1 MLVEEQL
8 STTQPPSPRPSAA
21 RHRAHVAAVI
31 RRATSLWA
39 LTCAVARLVA
49 RSPVVREFLCL
60 ALVAAVA
67 AWFQIEALR
76 QGRLFYEEDTRI
88 FYFPV
93 LARLAE
99 LLKDGQLP
107 LWSPWL
113 FGGYPL
119 FADGEAGTLYP
130 PHLLALR
137 LWPVEQAF
145 VYLRIFRFVLAGLC
159 MVAFVRASGLGR
171 FAALVA
177 GLTFALGGFSVA
189 QLHHMN
195 IANSSVWLPLILAC
209 IELGLRTARRRRY
222 AYFVCGGLALG
233 MMALAIHVQVVLMS
247 LMAVGLYTVFRVIA
261 GPVAGPALGCR
272 APRVP
277 GAVAAFFEHRPA
289 WNRAL
294 PVSWRGCLT
303 WRMVQ
308 VLWHVLMPL
317 LVRAGML
324 GRAGLGRA
332 MLVGAT
338 LAIVVGVGLGL
349 AAVQLLPLYELG
361 TFSFRGA
368 GVPYQ
373 FAAQY
378 SMPAINLITV
388 LFPFFFSEAG
398 RYWGPWSPWEIAV
411 YPGIM
416 PLLLALIGLLF
427 RRHRQVVFF
436 SVLGALALLL
446 TLGEQSPWQL
456 HRLIA
461 ELPGF
466 SALRAPGRFS
476 YLFLLSVAVLA
487 AHGAEWLGQTLTPR
501 SAEHQRRRLVPA
513 VLLALLLVLQAVA
526 MALPVSLQLLDA
538 FIETHKDAV
547 MQAVIQPFMRL
558 RGLDRRLTAEQVYY
572 YLSYAFDL
580 DQPKIYVQLA
590 LLLTSTSTLLFWER
604 MRRPGWL
611 WRIAIVG
618 LVALDL
624 TAFAR
629 SFHPSMPLSELWPS
643 AGSTRFLAE
652 HRGMWRVYSWP
663 KTPDEPNRLLPLA
676 LAEASG
682 YSSLQPQRHAEYA
695 AIVEENENRLL
706 DLFNVRYIVER
717 APFTPMPSFE
727 LTSYDARRPLVNSTG
742 RNPAATAS
750 WRLENVPASSLRII
764 SVMRQSVEVP
774 QGMRVA
780 EVQVYDVSGARV
792 ILPVLAGV
800 HTAEWAW
807 EREDVRLRVQHQ
819 MARVAS
825 TVMQRDARGREF
837 PAHLYVGELDLGRQM
852 TVTRVVFRFVH
863 PSAQIQVFGMAL
875 YSMPTGDP
883 SSLRVYSLTA
893 RGSERFKV
901 VYQDEQ
907 VRVYENLTVLP
918 RAYLV
923 PSAVIERPG
932 YGVLRRMAY
941 GEFDPERLV
950 LLEEPLDLTPYVSPD
965 IAATEA
971 QPVRMTAADGTEAS
985 SECGTVRILRYGTDA
1000 VRLEASARRPCLL
1013 LLTDQYYPGWK
1024 ALVDGREQRVYRA
1037 NYLFRAIEVPAGRH
1051 TVEFLYRPASFQAG
1065 LLISSATALL
1075 ALAGLGLLTA
1085 SPARQFLRRIYARL
1099 RRNAAAPATA

>member
-8 STTQPPSPRPSAA
+8 GTTQPPAQRQSAPGRSA
-21 RHRAHVAAVI
+21 LIAVI
-31 RRATSLWA
+31 RRAAGLWA
-39 LTCAVARLVA
+39 LACAVARLVA
-49 RSPVVREFLCL
+49 CSPAVRELLSL

-67 AWFQIEALR
+67 AWFQVEALR

-93 LARLAE
+93 MARLAE
-99 LLKDGQLP
+99 LLRQGRLP

-159 MVAFVRASGLGR
+159 MFAFVRASGLGR

-222 AYFVCGGLALG
+222 AYFICGGLALG

-247 LMAVGLYTVFRVIA
+247 LLVIGLYTAFRVIA
-261 GPVAGPALGCR
+261 GPVAGPALAWR
-272 APRVP
+272 TLRVP
-277 GAVAAFFEHRPA
+277 GAVAAFLGRDRPA
-289 WNRAL
+289 WTRAL
-294 PVSWRGCLT
+294 IPAMRRIVQR
-303 WRMVQ
+303 RMLQ
-308 VLWHVLMPL
+308 APGRLGTSL
-317 LVRAGML
+317 LVRAAML
-324 GRAGLGRA
+324 GHHGLGRVA
-332 MLVGAT
+332 LLGAA

-373 FAAQY
+373 FATQY
-378 SMPAINLITV
+378 SMPAINLITL

-398 RYWGPWSPWEIAV
+398 RYWGPWSPWEIAI

-416 PLLLALIGLLF
+416 PLLLALVGLLF
-427 RRHRQVVFF
+427 RRHRQVLFF
-436 SVLGALALLL
+436 AVLGTLALVLAQ
-446 TLGEQSPWQL
+446 GEQSPWQL
-456 HRLIA
+456 HRFLA

-466 SALRAPGRFS
+466 SSLRAPGRFS

-487 AHGAEWLGQTLTPR
+487 AHGAEGLGQTLAPR
-501 SAEHQRRRLVPA
+501 SVQHGHRRLVTG
-513 VLLALLLVLQAVA
+513 VLLALLLALQVAA
-526 MALPVSLQLLDA
+526 MALPVSLQVLDA

-547 MQAVIQPFMRL
+547 MRAVIQPYMSL

-572 YLSYAFDL
+572 HLSYAFDL

-590 LLLTSTSTLLFWER
+590 LLLASTSTLIFWER
-604 MRRPGWL
+604 MRSLGWL
-611 WRIAIVG
+611 WRIAIAG
-618 LVALDL
+618 IIAFDL

-629 SFHPSMPLSELWPS
+629 SFHPAMPLSELWLS
-643 AGSTRFLAE
+643 AGSTRFLVE
-652 HRGMWRVYSWP
+652 HRGLWRVYSWP

-695 AIVEENENRLL
+695 AILEESENRLL

-717 APFTPMPSFE
+717 AQFTPMPSFE

-774 QGMRVA
+774 QGTRVA
-780 EVQVYDVSGARV
+780 EVQVYDAAGARV

-807 EREDVRLRVQHQ
+807 EREDVRPRVQHQ
-819 MARVAS
+819 KARVAS
-825 TVMQRDARGREF
+825 TVIQRDGRGREF

-883 SSLRVYSLTA
+883 ASLRVYSLTA
-893 RGSERFKV
+893 RGSEHFKL

-907 VRVYENLTVLP
+907 VRVYENLAVLP
-918 RAYLV
+918 RAFLV

-941 GEFDPERLV
+941 GEFDPERVV
-950 LLEEPLDLTPYVSPD
+950 LLEEPIDLTPYVPPD
-965 IAATEA
+965 LAVTEA
-971 QPVRMTAADGTEAS
+971 QPVRMTAPDGTEAS
-985 SECGTVRILRYGTDA
+985 SECGTVRVLRYDTDA

-1024 ALVDGREQRVYRA
+1024 AFVDGREQRVYRA
-1037 NYLFRAIEVPAGRH
+1037 DYLFRAVEVPAGRH
-1051 TVEFLYRPASFQAG
+1051 TVDFLYRPASFQAG
-1065 LLISSATALL
+1065 LLISTATTLL
-1075 ALAGLGLLTA
+1075 ALAGLGLLVA
-1085 SPARQFLRRIYARL
+1085 GPARQLLRSARARL
-1099 RRNAAAPATA
+1099 RRGVAAPPTP

>member
-8 STTQPPSPRPSAA
+8 GTPQPSMRRQRAPGRSTLAA
-21 RHRAHVAAVI
+21 VAIHRAV
-31 RRATSLWA
+31 SLWA
-39 LTCAVARLVA
+39 LACTVARLIV
-49 RSPVVREFLCL
+49 RSPAVRELVCL

-67 AWFQIEALR
+67 AWFQIEALQ

-93 LARLAE
+93 MARLAE
-99 LLKDGQLP
+99 LFRQGRLP

-130 PHLLALR
+130 PHLVALR

-159 MVAFVRASGLGR
+159 MFAFVRASGLGR

-209 IELGLRTARRRRY
+209 IELGLRTSHRRRY

-247 LMAVGLYTVFRVIA
+247 LMVVGLYTAFRTLA
-261 GPVAGPALGCR
+261 GPVAGPALVWR
-272 APRVP
+272 TPRMP
-277 GAVAAFFEHRPA
+277 GGVAAFLGHRPA

-294 PVSWRGCLT
+294 PPAMHRLVERRMAQALWRLVT
-303 WRMVQ
+303 S
-308 VLWHVLMPL
+308 L
-317 LVRAGML
+317 LGRAAML
-324 GRAGLGRA
+324 GRHWLGRA
-332 MLVGAT
+332 MLLGVA
-338 LAIVVGVGLGL
+338 LAIVAGVGLGL

-373 FAAQY
+373 FATQY
-378 SMPAINLITV
+378 SMPAVNFITL

-398 RYWGPWSPWEIAV
+398 RYWGPWSPWEIAI
-411 YPGIM
+411 YSGIM
-416 PLLLALIGLLF
+416 PLLLALVGLLF
-427 RRHRQVVFF
+427 RRHRQVLFF
-436 SVLGALALLL
+436 VILGALALLL
-446 TLGEQSPWQL
+446 AQGEQSPWQL

-466 SALRAPGRFS
+466 SSLRAPGRFS

-487 AHGAEWLGQTLTPR
+487 AHGAEWLGQTLAPH
-501 SAEHQRRRLVPA
+501 SVQHQRRRLAPA
-513 VLLALLLVLQAVA
+513 VLLAFLLALQVVA
-526 MALPVSLQLLDA
+526 MALPVSLQVLDA

-547 MQAVIQPFMRL
+547 MRAVIQPFMSL

-580 DQPKIYVQLA
+580 DQPKIYMQLA
-590 LLLTSTSTLLFWER
+590 LLLASTSTLIFWER
-604 MRRPGWL
+604 MRSLGWL
-611 WRIAIVG
+611 WRVAITGIIAF
-618 LVALDL
+618 DL

-629 SFHPSMPLSELWPS
+629 SFHPAMPLSELWPS

-652 HRGMWRVYSWP
+652 HSGLWRVYSWP

-682 YSSLQPQRHAEYA
+682 YASLQPQRHAEYA

-717 APFTPMPSFE
+717 AQFTPMPSFE
-727 LTSYDARRPLVNSTG
+727 LTSYDVRRPLVNSTG

-750 WRLENVPASSLRII
+750 WRLENVPASALRII

-774 QGMRVA
+774 QGTRVA
-780 EVQVYDVSGARV
+780 EVQVYDASGARV

-807 EREDVRLRVQHQ
+807 EREDVRPRVQHQ

-825 TVMQRDARGREF
+825 TVMQRDGRGREF
-837 PAHLYVGELDLGRQM
+837 PAHLYVGELGLGRQM

-883 SSLRVYSLTA
+883 SSLRVHSLTA
-893 RGSERFKV
+893 RGSERFKL

-907 VRVYENLTVLP
+907 VRVYENLAVLP

-941 GEFDPERLV
+941 GEFDPERVV
-950 LLEEPLDLTPYVSPD
+950 LLEEPIDLTPYVPPE
-965 IAATEA
+965 IAVTEA

-985 SECGTVRILRYGTDA
+985 SECGTARVLHYDTDA

-1024 ALVDGREQRVYRA
+1024 AFVDGREQRVYRA
-1037 NYLFRAIEVPAGRH
+1037 NYLFRAVEVPAGRH
-1051 TVEFLYRPASFQAG
+1051 TVDFLYRPASFQVG
-1065 LLISSATALL
+1065 LLISTAAALL
-1075 ALAGLGLLTA
+1075 ALAVLGLLTA
-1085 SPARQFLRRIYARL
+1085 GPAQQFLRRTHARL
-1099 RRNAAAPATA
+1099 RRGTAAPATA